1 MTTQSPE
8 SPTANML
15 RLLSIYDR
23 IRNSKNP
30 VDVMQ
35 CIDIAKEVALNA
47 EQLIAETQESRIRI
61 GQELG
66 FIEIPAETAL
76 AA

>member
-23 IRNSKNP
+23 LKSSKTP
-30 VDVMQ
+30 ADVMQ
-35 CIDIAKEVALNA
+35 CIELAKEVATHA
-47 EQLIAETQESRIRI
+47 EQLIIETQEARQQLGR
-61 GQELG
+61 ELG
-66 FIEIPAETAL
+66 FIEIDQ